1 MKKGLRVFLNDHTSI
16 SSYLYH
22 TILGQPW
29 QKTILDI
36 KVPEKIEIPGLPKLN
51 FYQEEAVRKAMK

>member
-1 MKKGLRVFLNDHTSI
+1 MKKGLRTFENNHTSI

-29 QKTILDI
+29 QKTNLDI
-36 KVPEKIEIPGLPKLN
+36 KVPEKLDVPGLPKLN
-51 FYQEEAVRKAMK
+51 FYQ

>member
-1 MKKGLRVFLNDHTSI
+1 MKKGLRIFVNDHTSI

-22 TILGQPW
+22 TILGQIW

-36 KVPEKIEIPGLPKLN
+36 KVPEKLEVPGLPKLN
-51 FYQEEAVRKAMK
+51 FYQE